1 MNDLEQLIKQRE
13 ELDRQIEQLHRD
25 QREGV
30 LNEIRRLMDLHNLTT
45 EDLMIK
51 PRRTGFR
58 APAQV
63 KYRDPETGATWS
75 GRGRAPRWLEGKDR
89 AAYEV

>member
-58 APAQV
+58 VPAQV

-89 AAYEV
+89 AAYAV